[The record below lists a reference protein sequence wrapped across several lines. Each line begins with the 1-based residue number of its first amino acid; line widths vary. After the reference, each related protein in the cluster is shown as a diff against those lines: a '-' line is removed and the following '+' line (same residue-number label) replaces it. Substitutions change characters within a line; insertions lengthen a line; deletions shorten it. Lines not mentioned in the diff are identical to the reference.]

1 MIGIRVGAGAT
12 VTAYFAPGGA
22 NRSIYM
28 IDKAVAYASW
38 EKQGVTVFASAN
50 GEETTITNTFA
61 EETDV
66 YFAASGPCYIG
77 VIEVSYPNTGN
88 EVCHFAM
95 DGGDSGLAPQGDV
108 SYVQGIE
115 GKGAYLNGGC
125 LKLDKYPLPDSYTF
139 SSWIKPEQAGD
150 NTELFSF
157 GIDGENYVSF
167 LLQQLKRAIGV
178 ENVSKRF
185 RKKADYGNAF

>member
-1 MIGIRVGAGAT
+1 MCIRD
-12 VTAYFAPGGA
+12 
-22 NRSIYM
+22 S
-28 IDKAVAYASW
+28 AYASW

-50 GEETTITNTFA
+50 EEETTITNTFA

-157 GIDGENYVSF
+157 C
-167 LLQQLKRAIGV
+167 LLYTSTAAYGHFGRNDLDLPWERTDKA
-178 ENVSKRF
+178 EEL
-185 RKKADYGNAF
+185 KKA